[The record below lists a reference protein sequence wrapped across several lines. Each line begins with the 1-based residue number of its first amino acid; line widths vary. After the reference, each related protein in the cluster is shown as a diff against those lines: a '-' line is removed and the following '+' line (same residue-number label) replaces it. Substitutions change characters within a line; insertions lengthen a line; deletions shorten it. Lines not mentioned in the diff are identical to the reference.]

1 MHTPMRCLLPVLTV
15 LSAGLATAASPA
27 EKYCRFADHSGT
39 AHYARVDGDTLL
51 VLDAAPW
58 SGGRETGLRMALASA
73 KLLPP
78 SEPRNILCLANSYAG
93 KDPKP
98 PAFIRWFAKSSGA
111 AATDGDP
118 VAIPPIVDQLKT
130 EAEVVLI
137 VGRQLRNATEA
148 EARAAIFGYATGNEL
163 FGFPESFQRQNGEDP
178 RRTEVMLAAGLK
190 LGDHFAPFG
199 PFIERGSEWKDRRRI
214 LSITNSSTGKT
225 TEYASD
231 TRGLLYPPA
240 KILAELSRVLTLE
253 PGDIVFTGSDRS
265 FIVDAGDTVT
275 IEIEG
280 LGKLTN
286 RIVKP

>member
-1 MHTPMRCLLPVLTV
+1 MRRLLPTLTV
-15 LSAGLATAASPA
+15 LSVGIAFSATAA
-27 EKYCRFADHSGT
+27 EKYCRFADHAGAT
-39 AHYARVDGDTLL
+39 HYARVDGDTLL
-51 VLDAAPW
+51 PLDAAPW
-58 SGGRETGLRMALASA
+58 SGGKETGVRIALADA

-93 KDPKP
+93 KDPNP
-98 PAFIRWFAKSSGA
+98 PAFIRWFAKSNGA

-137 VGRQLRNATEA
+137 VGRRLRNATED
-148 EARAAIFGYATGNEL
+148 EARAAIFGYAVGNEL
-163 FGFPESFQRQNGEDP
+163 FGFPESFQRLHGDAP
-178 RRTEVMLAAGLK
+178 GRTEVMLAAGLK

-199 PFIERGSEWKDRRRI
+199 PFIERGSEWKDRRRV
-214 LSITNSSTGKT
+214 LSITNSSTGKSI
-225 TEYASD
+225 EHASD
-231 TRGLLYPPA
+231 TKGLLYPPA
-240 KILAELSRVLTLE
+240 KILTELSRVLTLE

-265 FIVDAGDTVT
+265 FIVDAGDTIT

>member
-1 MHTPMRCLLPVLTV
+1 MRCLLPVLTV

-93 KDPKP
+93 KDPNP
-98 PAFIRWFAKSSGA
+98 PPFIRWFAKSNGA
-111 AATDGDP
+111 AATDGDTVP
-118 VAIPPIVDQLKT
+118 IPTVVDQLKT

-137 VGRQLRNATEA
+137 VGRRLRNATDSEA
-148 EARAAIFGYATGNEL
+148 QAAIFGYATGNEL
-163 FGFPESFQRQNGEDP
+163 FGFPESFQRRNGEDP
-178 RRTEVMLAAGLK
+178 GRAEVMLAAGLK
-190 LGDHFAPFG
+190 LGDRFAPFG
-199 PFIERGSEWKDRRRI
+199 PFIERGTDWKIRRRTLRI
-214 LSITNSSTGKT
+214 KNTSTGKE
-225 TEYASD
+225 TEHTSD
-231 TRGLLYPPA
+231 TKGLLYPPE

-265 FIVDAGDTVT
+265 FVVDAGDTVT

-280 LGKLTN
+280 LGQLTN
-286 RIVKP
+286 RIIHP